1 MMLATGYA
9 ISPIYTVEGITKS
22 AGIVPEIQEEA
33 AFLPKLAVFPEV
45 VKVQI
50 VPFPSVHS
58 AARID
63 IAERRVKVIKSIR
76 FILVVIKWLLKLN
89 VSSEDFAFKS

>member
-1 MMLATGYA
+1 M
-9 ISPIYTVEGITKS
+9 EGITKS
-22 AGIVPEIQEEA
+22 AGIVPEMQGSQTP
-33 AFLPKLAVFPEV
+33 LYKLAVFPEV

-76 FILVVIKWLLKLN
+76 FILVVIKWLLKLSVTCEN
-89 VSSEDFAFKS
+89 IASKS